1 MIMMVYSQKSLPPKH
16 FSRQCIYSQ
25 NNSLTGYKLGADEQC
40 AFLLRDREAKMDH
53 DDYDMHTICQRMYCR
68 SPTKTGDFR
77 AGPALEGTRCSKTDN
92 KVFFESNSNF
102 LCTV

>member
-1 MIMMVYSQKSLPPKH
+1 MSISSCFQLAFLFKYDLPQNH
-16 FSRQCIYSQ
+16 F
-25 NNSLTGYKLGADEQC
+25 NPLTGYKLGADEQC

-92 KVFFESNSNF
+92 KVFS
-102 LCTV
+102 T

>member
-1 MIMMVYSQKSLPPKH
+1 MCSITILAFDHLYSKYDLPQNLLHAYSQMNL
-16 FSRQCIYSQ
+16 
-25 NNSLTGYKLGADEQC
+25 LTGYKLGADEQC

-68 SPTKTGDFR
+68 SPTKTGDYR

-92 KVFFESNSNF
+92 KVFF
-102 LCTV
+102 

>member
-1 MIMMVYSQKSLPPKH
+1 M
-16 FSRQCIYSQ
+16 
-25 NNSLTGYKLGADEQC
+25 GADEQC

-68 SPTKTGDFR
+68 SPTKTGDYR

-92 KVFFESNSNF
+92 KVFSESNSISFIFRIVVSSNAHYI
-102 LCTV
+102 LILSKGHIT